1 MGPEGREGLDR
12 QEGEVTETLPTPP
25 APPAPPALPAFL
37 LCASAFFLY
46 SGLGL
51 AAHRSL
57 HSNAFDLSVF
67 DYALWTTAHGGPIA
81 YVPMFRHSLFAQ
93 HFMPTLLL
101 LSPGARLF
109 EGPSWL
115 IVLQALFHAS
125 AAFLLYRF
133 ARRHASN
140 GVALALTAAF
150 LFSRRAHGA
159 ATSVFYIESAE
170 PLLIFGAL
178 LARESRHLPV
188 YWLLVVL
195 ALGCKEDVALYFA
208 VFGIVIAVVERDRRI
223 GIATTALSV
232 AWLAVSLGFAI
243 PFWRSLYGLDQA
255 NPFLEGRYGGTIAAV
270 ARLFSM
276 QALGRLV
283 TVLSATGFAALLAPA
298 WASIALPGILLNLAA
313 APESLQAALLGHYLW
328 PILPWLFAAAAI
340 GAGRLES
347 KATLSGS
354 PSPRITRWLPLA
366 ILLVALIDLPLPRAI
381 TRASWRQPDE
391 AREVLRQ
398 LESVPRDAS
407 VLAQPN
413 LIPHLPRRLQMHSL
427 GVYTAGQ
434 PDDASFVLL
443 SREGDLWPFTAA
455 DIDKQVAHY
464 TEDSRFERVSNG
476 PLILFRRR

>member
-1 MGPEGREGLDR
+1 MC
-12 QEGEVTETLPTPP
+12 
-25 APPAPPALPAFL
+25 AAAFL
-37 LCASAFFLY
+37 LY
-46 SGLGL
+46 SSLGL

-67 DYALWTTAHGGPIA
+67 DYALWSTATGGPLA

-93 HFMPTLLL
+93 HFMPTLVL
-101 LSPGARLF
+101 LSPLARLF
-109 EGPSWL
+109 DGPAWL
-115 IVLQALFHAS
+115 FVVQALFHA
-125 AAFLLYRF
+125 AAGFLLYRF
-133 ARRHASN
+133 ARRHASS

-159 ATSVFYIESAE
+159 ATSVFYIESVE

-178 LARESRHLPV
+178 FARESRRLPV

-208 VFGIVIAVVERDRRI
+208 VFGIVVAVAERDRRI
-223 GIATTALSV
+223 GFATTALSV
-232 AWLAVSLGFAI
+232 VWLAVSLGVAI
-243 PFWRSLYGLDQA
+243 PFWRGIYGLDSA
-255 NPFLEGRYGGTIAAV
+255 NPFLEGRYDGLAEAA
-270 ARLFSM
+270 
-276 QALGRLV
+276 GRLISLETLNRII
-283 TVLSATGFAALLAPA
+283 TVISATGFACLLAPA
-298 WASIALPGILLNLAA
+298 WAATALPGMLVNLAA

-347 KATLSGS
+347 KVALSGS

-366 ILLVALIDLPLPRAI
+366 ILLVALIDLPAPRAI

-391 AREVLRQ
+391 ARELLRQ

-413 LIPHLPRRLQMHSL
+413 LIPHLPRRLELHSL
-427 GVYTAGQ
+427 GVYAAGQ

-464 TEDSRFERVSNG
+464 TGDSRFERLTNG